1 MRYRD
6 RDVTLS
12 GRVVESISVADR
24 GAYRI
29 DDRTGQ
35 IWIISSHGVPRKG
48 ATVKLSGQ
56 GNSRVVAQSEALAT
70 RKGKAAE
77 KDRVPRSAFL
87 QSRPHVLDAA
97 DKAGIAQALF
107 ELAVVPS

>member
-70 RKGKAAE
+70 TPAE
-77 KDRVPRSAFL
+77 GGRERSCVSVRL
-87 QSRPHVLDAA
+87 SL
-97 DKAGIAQALF
+97 I
-107 ELAVVPS
+107 ELAHARSG